1 MFISLFQSTFK
12 NAQFLCAIILM
23 CLALSGCA
31 TTLSS
36 QAMRIHDADSNMIR
50 NCKYIGEVHGSSG
63 WGNIA
68 ASTGI
73 QNAKNEAR
81 EQASAMG
88 ATHIVWTNISG
99 GYSPFVSG
107 KAYSCNKGKN

>member
-1 MFISLFQSTFK
+1 MFISLFQNTFK
-12 NAQFLCAIILM
+12 NVLFFCVLVFISLV
-23 CLALSGCA
+23 LSGCA

-36 QAMRIHDADSNMIR
+36 QAMRIHDADTNMIG
-50 NCKYIGEVHGSSG
+50 NCNYIGEVHGSSG

-73 QNAKNEAR
+73 RNAKNEAR

-88 ATHIVWTNISG
+88 ATHIVWTNLSG

>member
-1 MFISLFQSTFK
+1 MFISLSQSIIKQALF
-12 NAQFLCAIILM
+12 FCATIFM
-23 CLALSGCA
+23 SLALSGCA

-36 QAMRIHDADSNMIR
+36 QAMRIHDADTNMIGKC
-50 NCKYIGEVHGSSG
+50 NYIGEIHGSSG
-63 WGNIA
+63 WGNLA

-99 GYSPFVSG
+99 GYSPFVTG
-107 KAYSCNKGKN
+107 KAYNCK

>member
-1 MFISLFQSTFK
+1 MFISLFQSIFK
-12 NAQFLCAIILM
+12 KALLFCAIVFIS
-23 CLALSGCA
+23 LALSGCA

-36 QAMRIHDADSNMIR
+36 QAMRIHDADTNMIR
-50 NCKYIGEVHGSSG
+50 NCKHIGDVHGSSG

-99 GYSPFVSG
+99 GYSPFVTG
-107 KAYSCNKGKN
+107 KAYRCK